1 MIYTSYYGNIKKL
14 KKAKIKSVAI
24 SASIPTYLPH
34 VDSIKIIAPPYELLG
49 VDNIFVYRKT
59 YIAYLEQI
67 GLDKI
72 QWELNKR
79 DGNIALLCYESI
91 GDITSGKKFCHR
103 RIFAA
108 WYESKAGVAIP
119 EYDTVAIEE
128 EKAQRF
134 PTLQFIEN

>member
-24 SASIPTYLPH
+24 SASIPNYLPY
-34 VDSIKIIAPPYELLG
+34 VDRIKVIAPPYELL
-49 VDNIFVYRKT
+49 DINNIFVYRKA
-59 YIAYLEQI
+59 YIAYLEKV
-67 GLDKI
+67 GLDNI
-72 QWELNKR
+72 QWELGKR
-79 DGNIALLCYESI
+79 DGDIALLCYESI

-108 WYESKAGVAIP
+108 WYESKTGVVIP

-134 PTLQFIEN
+134 PTLQFIEG